1 MWRQTLLLLHFATWR
16 SLARVTGLETLPA
29 ERAERGH
36 MPHMSLWVDHPFHSL
51 ASLSLPLSASS
62 ILRMP
67 LYACRST
74 CSVFAARVCRYGGRR
89 VGHGLTCRVSAVFR
103 RRSFQRQ
110 TWALKR
116 VQSTKRSLAKACTS
130 TRRIVSRGALCD
142 ACDGRWWGERL
153 ASGLAGVVYVE
164 VMAWT
169 DSCAC
174 VCFTD
179 RIDDR

>member
-1 MWRQTLLLLHFATWR
+1 
-16 SLARVTGLETLPA
+16 
-29 ERAERGH
+29 
-36 MPHMSLWVDHPFHSL
+36 MPHICLCGSTTPFTP
-51 ASLSLPLSASS
+51 SLPSPSPS
-62 ILRMP
+62 P
-67 LYACRST
+67 PPPFFACHST
-74 CSVFAARVCRYGGRR
+74 HAALHAPSHVFAARVCRYGGRR
-89 VGHGLTCRVSAVFR
+89 VGHWLTCRVSAVFR

-110 TWALKR
+110 TWAWKR